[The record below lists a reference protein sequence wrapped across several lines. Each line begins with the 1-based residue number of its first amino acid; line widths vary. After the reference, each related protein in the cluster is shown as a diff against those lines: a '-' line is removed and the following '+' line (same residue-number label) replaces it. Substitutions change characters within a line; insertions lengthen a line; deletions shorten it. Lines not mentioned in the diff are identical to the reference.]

1 MGFISRQRIATS
13 GGVLGGG
20 GLAIAG
26 LVLGIVG
33 FIASVGFFFLY
44 VAGAMNTQSTTPTP

>member
-1 MGFISRQRIATS
+1 M
-13 GGVLGGG
+13 LGGG

-44 VAGAMNTQSTTPTP
+44 FSGVLSSATSTPTP